1 MAKNVTGKRVNLVIP
16 ACKFWQIVSQLSRM
30 QTISFYFAIH
40 FARQQKLLQL
50 IIDFGS
56 DLTWRQIDVRF
67 QVRLSRKKIFI

>member
-1 MAKNVTGKRVNLVIP
+1 MAKTVTGKSVNLVFP
-16 ACKFWQIVSQLSRM
+16 ACKFWQIVSQ
-30 QTISFYFAIH
+30 QNANYFLLLGNSLFEVTKA
-40 FARQQKLLQL
+40 ALQL